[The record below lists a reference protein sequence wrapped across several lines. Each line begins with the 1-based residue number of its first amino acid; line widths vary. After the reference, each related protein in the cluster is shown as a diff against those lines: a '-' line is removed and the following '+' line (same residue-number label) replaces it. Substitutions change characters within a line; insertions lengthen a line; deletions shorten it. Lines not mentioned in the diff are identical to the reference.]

1 MKRTSFILL
10 GISFFIWGFLSL
22 LLADEEHPRQD
33 STQHQHES
41 SLQPQPPTSSPQE
54 YHHEGEVEHLQGASI
69 ESQPSTSS
77 HELHERHP
85 HKAEEQAHSSTQSL
99 TDLQARGK
107 ELMDHLHCA
116 GCHLVEVRHVHTN
129 HIHNF
134 PKLYFEGDKV
144 RASWLFSFL
153 KKPYPLRPGIQ
164 QRMPDFRLSD
174 EEALAITEYLMTL
187 KDPKA
192 SPLPEELKLNGP
204 PTKESLEAGAL
215 LAGPE
220 YLACFKCHPQGDK
233 KPEGRPEEWAPD
245 LSLARQRLNPD
256 WVVRWLLDPQKIQP
270 GTKMP
275 TYFPEE
281 KSGPENILGGNR
293 WKQIAALRD
302 YIFSLGSEATDDY
315 SRAKAQ
321 FPKATADKGR
331 MLIRNLNCTGC
342 HKIGGFPPDIVPN
355 GPPLLGI
362 REFVPDETWLTHYLM
377 NPTAIQTYPTSYKP
391 HPGARHPGFRLS
403 NEEATAIAAYLMTL
417 ELVPQKTSKPEKQS
431 QEGSKKHGSTG
442 QQQEHEHGT
451 HSSHKESGGQHGP
464 GAHEH

>member
-1 MKRTSFILL
+1 MKRMSFILL

-22 LLADEEHPRQD
+22 LLADEEHPH
-33 STQHQHES
+33 STPPQQGS
-41 SLQPQPPTSSPQE
+41 PLQPQQPTSSHQE
-54 YHHEGEVEHLQGASI
+54 HQGEVGHLQEI
-69 ESQPSTSS
+69 PTEPQPMTSS
-77 HELHERHP
+77 RELHEGHP
-85 HKAEEQAHSSTQSL
+85 HKTEEQAHSSTRGL
-99 TDLQARGK
+99 TNLQVRGK
-107 ELMDHLHCA
+107 ELVDQLHCA
-116 GCHLVEVRHVHTN
+116 GCHLVEARHGHTG

-134 PKLYFEGDKV
+134 PELYFEGDKV
-144 RASWLFSFL
+144 QASWLFSFL
-153 KKPYPLRPGIQ
+153 KQPYPLRPGIQ

-192 SPLPEELKLNGP
+192 SPLPKELKFNGY
-204 PTKESLEAGAL
+204 PTEESIEAGAR

-281 KSGPENILGGNR
+281 KSGPENILEGNR

-302 YIFSLGSEATDDY
+302 YIFSLGPEATDGY
-315 SRAKAQ
+315 SLAKAR
-321 FPKATADKGR
+321 FPKATAEKGR
-331 MLIRNLNCTGC
+331 MLIGNLNCTGC
-342 HKIGGFPPDIVPN
+342 HRIGGFPPDIVPN

-362 REFVPDETWLTHYLM
+362 REFVPDESWLTHYLL
-377 NPTAIQTYPTSYKP
+377 NPTAIQTYPTGYKP

-403 NEEATAIAAYLMTL
+403 NEEATAITAYLMTL
-417 ELVPQKTSKPEKQS
+417 DSQETSK
-431 QEGSKKHGSTG
+431 QEP
-442 QQQEHEHGT
+442 GT
-451 HSSHKESGGQHGP
+451 HSSHKESGGQHGH
-464 GAHEH
+464 GDHEH

>member
-1 MKRTSFILL
+1 MKQVPFIFLWIFLL
-10 GISFFIWGFLSL
+10 IWGFLPL
-22 LLADEEHPRQD
+22 LFAHEEHHR
-33 STQHQHES
+33 ES
-41 SLQPQPPTSSPQE
+41 STKPPQE
-54 YHHEGEVEHLQGASI
+54 SPTQL
-69 ESQPSTSS
+69 STSS
-77 HELHERHP
+77 HEGHSHEGEAEPPQGTPTGSQPPVSSQELHKGHSHE
-85 HKAEEQAHSSTQSL
+85 AEEHAHRSTQGL
-99 TDLQARGK
+99 TDLQAQGK
-107 ELMDHLHCA
+107 NLVDRLHCA
-116 GCHLVEVRHVHTN
+116 GCHLIEVGHVHAGHT
-129 HIHNF
+129 HNF
-134 PKLYFEGDKV
+134 PELYFEGDKV
-144 RASWLFSFL
+144 QASWLFSFL
-153 KKPYPLRPGIQ
+153 KHPYPLRPGIQ

-192 SPLPEELKLNGP
+192 SPLPRELKLNGQ
-204 PTKESLEAGAL
+204 PTKESIEAGAL
-215 LAGPE
+215 LVGPE
-220 YLACFKCHPQGDK
+220 YLDCFKCHPQGNK

-256 WVVRWLLDPQKIQP
+256 WIVHWLLDPQKIQP

-281 KSGPENILGGNR
+281 KSGPENILGGNK

-302 YIFSLGSEATDDY
+302 YIFSLGPESTDGY
-315 SRAKAQ
+315 SRAKAR

-342 HKIGGFPPDIVPN
+342 HRIGGFPPDIVPN

-362 REFVPDETWLTHYLM
+362 REFVPHETWLIHYLI
-377 NPTAIQTYPTSYKP
+377 NPASIQTYPTGYKP

-417 ELVPQKTSKPEKQS
+417 APIPQETLKPQQQS
-431 QEGSKKHGSTG
+431 HEGSEKPGSSI

-451 HSSHKESGGQHGP
+451 HSHFLEPGRQHGHGDHNP
-464 GAHEH
+464 